1 MHSDIVLGFD
11 FGLKWIGVAV
21 GNRVVNQATPLTQ
34 LKATQGEPNWQAVN
48 QLITEWQPG
57 VLIVGVPSKIDGGL
71 LPVTEN
77 AKQFADSLHQK
88 TQLTVVTVDER
99 LTTMEARQQLFESH
113 GARGL
118 SKEAV
123 DSYAAKLI
131 TEQWLTD
138 NQ

>member
-21 GNRVVNQATPLTQ
+21 GNRIVNKATPLIQ
-34 LKATQGEPNWQAVN
+34 LKANQGQPNWQAVKK
-48 QLITEWQPG
+48 LITEWQPG
-57 VLIVGVPSKIDGGL
+57 LLIVGVPSKIDGGE

-77 AKQFADSLHQK
+77 AKQFASDLHDKTSLP
-88 TQLTVVTVDER
+88 VETVDER

-113 GARGL
+113 GAKGL
-118 SKEAV
+118 SKDAV

-131 TEQWLTD
+131 TEQWLID
-138 NQ
+138 NH